1 MHLYA
6 IRRIHTVQTVDSW
19 LKIFMINWVLQ
30 VWRAEKDG
38 ADGGADVSEKQLNHI
53 LAAVWVDDVDE
64 DIDDVD
70 EPVPGADDNRCDGS
84 SLEMPNPLH
93 YIDWKNEDKITHD
106 QQQSDENYF
115 PFLFALSSLWFDQSE
130 DEDSVA
136 GNDDQAGKAHTKW

>member
-53 LAAVWVDDVDE
+53 PENRVKYQVESASYLFILAAVWVDDVDE
-64 DIDDVD
+64 DIDYVD
-70 EPVPGADDNRCDGS
+70 EPVPGGDDNRCDGS

-93 YIDWKNEDKITHD
+93 DIDWKNEDKITHD

-115 PFLFALSSLWFDQSE
+115 PFLQW
-130 DEDSVA
+130 V
-136 GNDDQAGKAHTKW
+136 

>member
-38 ADGGADVSEKQLNHI
+38 ADGRGDVSEKQLNHIPENKVKYQMESASYLFI

-64 DIDDVD
+64 DIDYVD

-93 YIDWKNEDKITHD
+93 DIDWKNEDKITHD

-115 PFLFALSSLWFDQSE
+115 PFLQW
-130 DEDSVA
+130 V
-136 GNDDQAGKAHTKW
+136 